1 MSEKVYTEEEV
12 ARLQGV
18 EVQNA
23 LKGLLRNLE
32 AVREQRQ
39 ASALAALH
47 ALEPA
52 WYQYR
57 GEVVGLNIA
66 IQAVKRR
73 LR

>member
-1 MSEKVYTEEEV
+1 V
-12 ARLQGV
+12 
-18 EVQNA
+18 
-23 LKGLLRNLE
+23 
-32 AVREQRQ
+32 
-39 ASALAALH
+39 SAAGAK

-66 IQAVKRR
+66 IQAIRRR